1 MSHTGHITVGGIMKY
16 TLSEPEIVEPKLEA
30 EVINIQE
37 NRESGWLLRAAEYA
51 ASAYK
56 ETRFEIRKQVQ
67 EEIAEASQNWNLARR
82 KLLLIG
88 AKGNEDEAAAAILL
102 TSCAKH
108 EGLHEDQLL
117 RALEMLP
124 DVDRALEFLKPEKIT
139 QTTLD
144 MNAGNAAITALAKKE
159 IVDNSPEPEKGE
171 RQKDLQDQ
179 AKQDEEDGER
189 SMFNKKD
196 RAEAASQYDQ
206 YEDDF
211 EEI

>member
-1 MSHTGHITVGGIMKY
+1 MKY

>member
-30 EVINIQE
+30 EVIKIQE

-88 AKGNEDEAAAAILL
+88 AKGDEDAAAAAILL
-102 TSCAKH
+102 TNHARH

-139 QTTLD
+139 QTPLD

-159 IVDNSPEPEKGE
+159 IVDNSPEPEKKE
-171 RQKDLQDQ
+171 RQEDLVDQ

-196 RAEAASQYDQ
+196 RAEAANQYDQ

>member
-30 EVINIQE
+30 EVIKIQE

-56 ETRFEIRKQVQ
+56 ETRFEIKKQVQ
-67 EEIAEASQNWNLARR
+67 EEIAEASQNWSLARR

-102 TSCAKH
+102 TSHARH

-189 SMFNKKD
+189 SLFNKKD
-196 RAEAASQYDQ
+196 RAEAANQYDQ

>member
-1 MSHTGHITVGGIMKY
+1 MSHTGHTTVGGIMKY
-16 TLSEPEIVEPKLEA
+16 TLSEPEIVEPKLES
-30 EVINIQE
+30 EVIKIQE
-37 NRESGWLLRAAEYA
+37 NRESGWMLRAAEYA

-67 EEIAEASQNWNLARR
+67 EEIAEASQNWSLARR

-88 AKGNEDEAAAAILL
+88 AKGDEDAAAAAILL
-102 TSCAKH
+102 TSHARH

-117 RALEMLP
+117 KALEMLP

-144 MNAGNAAITALAKKE
+144 MNAGNEAITALAKKE
-159 IVDNSPEPEKGE
+159 IVDNSPELEKGE
-171 RQKDLQDQ
+171 RRKDLQDQ

-196 RAEAASQYDQ
+196 RAEAANQYDQ